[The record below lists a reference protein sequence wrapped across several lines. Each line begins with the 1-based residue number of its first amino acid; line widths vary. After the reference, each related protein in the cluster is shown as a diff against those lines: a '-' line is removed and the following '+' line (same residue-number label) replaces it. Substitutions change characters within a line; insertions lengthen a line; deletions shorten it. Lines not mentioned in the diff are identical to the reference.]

1 MVTTWFLA
9 VGLLSQPRIRA
20 WLFGPQRRRA
30 VPWGGLEVLAIV
42 LLTQFVWNSLVFD
55 LLLKS
60 HALEKVYGT
69 GFTEEYFQN
78 RHEEEPG
85 LSAVRVSLWVAVSAF
100 PLNLAT
106 LVLIPVLA
114 RRARLYQLGL
124 TSDRLGRKL
133 LGAVLC
139 FLAITPVVYGVNF
152 AVDRLMTEWSQKEP
166 SRHPFIELSE
176 EAQSKAE
183 LALVAFAVLVIA
195 PAYEEL
201 FFRGLLQG
209 WLTKVRWGGLGA
221 FLLSLLL
228 TILFRWSRLRSAWAS
243 GAWND
248 LGQQLQPF
256 IFVLLMGPALLLIR
270 KLSRPE
276 IAGAIY
282 ASSLLFA
289 VAHTAV
295 WPSPVSLFILGLGL
309 GWLAYRS
316 QSVVPTICVHALFNF
331 VGLWSMVSR

>member
-1 MVTTWFLA
+1 
-9 VGLLSQPRIRA
+9 
-20 WLFGPQRRRA
+20 
-30 VPWGGLEVLAIV
+30 
-42 LLTQFVWNSLVFD
+42 
-55 LLLKS
+55 
-60 HALEKVYGT
+60 
-69 GFTEEYFQN
+69 
-78 RHEEEPG
+78 
-85 LSAVRVSLWVAVSAF
+85 
-100 PLNLAT
+100 
-106 LVLIPVLA
+106 
-114 RRARLYQLGL
+114 
-124 TSDRLGRKL
+124 
-133 LGAVLC
+133 
-139 FLAITPVVYGVNF
+139 
-152 AVDRLMTEWSQKEP
+152 MTEWSQKEP

-195 PAYEEL
+195 PVFEEL
-201 FFRGLLQG
+201 FFRGILQG

-228 TILFRWSRLRSAWAS
+228 AILFRWSSLRSAWAS
-243 GAWND
+243 GDWND

-256 IFVLLMGPALLLIR
+256 IFVLLTGPVLLLIR
-270 KLSRPE
+270 KLRRPE

-289 VAHTAV
+289 VAHIAV

-309 GWLAYRS
+309 GWLACRS